1 MNKAGMRWIRI
12 LHIFSVSIWFGTVVC
27 ILGLVI
33 MCFFQLNKN
42 DFLIIAPLVPK
53 LYQKIV
59 MPAAIFTIIQ
69 GIIYGFFSSWG
80 FFKYKWVLLKW
91 IFVLLIILCTGL
103 GGISQMV
110 SVLAKIEATH
120 FLGGFADGGLV
131 LLFVSLQIL
140 FMLIMIVLS
149 VFKPRTFKPIIFPED
164 PGCNLKASI

>member
-1 MNKAGMRWIRI
+1 MKLNKAGMRWIRI

-69 GIIYGFFSSWG
+69 GIIYGFFSSWAFLSISG
-80 FFKYKWVLLKW
+80 FY
-91 IFVLLIILCTGL
+91 
-103 GGISQMV
+103 
-110 SVLAKIEATH
+110 
-120 FLGGFADGGLV
+120 
-131 LLFVSLQIL
+131 
-140 FMLIMIVLS
+140 
-149 VFKPRTFKPIIFPED
+149 
-164 PGCNLKASI
+164 